1 MTVSELRTARER
13 AGISQEQLAA
23 RLRDEGLAVE
33 RTAISYWERHD
44 AVPDDL
50 RPVLARVL
58 RAPELLPG
66 RGLVFE
72 CDAMTALA
80 WVEEELQEAQEAAE
94 RVCRALRRGEDPSRW
109 EDQLWDLYTALDS
122 YFAARV
128 RAHGVDL
135 TEYARRHRAKVEERH
150 GARKVVA
157 A

>member
-1 MTVSELRTARER
+1 MSELRTAREK
-13 AGISQEQLAA
+13 AGISQEALAA
-23 RLRDEGLAVE
+23 QLRREGLAVE

-50 RPVLARVL
+50 RPVLARAL

-72 CDAMTALA
+72 GDAMTALA
-80 WVEEELQEAQEAAE
+80 WMEEELQEALGACS
-94 RVCRALRRGEDPSRW
+94 RICSALRKGHDPARY

-122 YFAARV
+122 YFAARA
-128 RAHGVDL
+128 RQGADL
-135 TEYARRHRAKVEERH
+135 ADYDRRHRQKLRDRH
-150 GARKVVA
+150 GAWRREA